1 MISMMSDFA
10 MSPLV
15 DNIIL
20 MNWVELGDSFRLAMT
35 IAQIRANPMDPITF
49 EYEIP
54 NGKGMRMLPRAL
66 PAPKQPFSSYA
77 GLVSRSLE
85 RRARGYHFR

>member
-35 IAQIRANPMDPITF
+35 IAQIRANPMDRITF
-49 EYEIP
+49 RI
-54 NGKGMRMLPRAL
+54 
-66 PAPKQPFSSYA
+66 
-77 GLVSRSLE
+77 
-85 RRARGYHFR
+85 